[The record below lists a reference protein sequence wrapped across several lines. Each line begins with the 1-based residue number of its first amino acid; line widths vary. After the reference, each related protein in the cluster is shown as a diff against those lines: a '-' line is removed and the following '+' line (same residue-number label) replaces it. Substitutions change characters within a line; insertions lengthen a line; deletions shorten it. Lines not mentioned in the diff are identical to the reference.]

1 MGSVR
6 CVATSQPILRLT
18 DVSKAFG
25 GVQAL
30 KQVSLTANAGEIHA
44 VVGENGA
51 GKSTLM
57 KIIAGALAPDSGAM
71 ALLGAPVSLQGPKDA
86 AERGIAIVYQE
97 PTYFAELSVLENFY
111 IGAELRN
118 RYGILHWS
126 AMAKKAARAL
136 EQMELPA
143 TLLTRRMSELSIGT
157 QQLVLIAKGIH
168 KHATLL
174 ILDEPTSILSRQE
187 TRTLFATLD
196 RLRRRGVAVLYISHR
211 IQELFDISDTITV
224 LRDGADVARLK
235 TIDATE
241 EQLVRAMTG
250 RVLDGTT
257 RRPRSRPSGQ
267 PTLRVDHLGTTGY
280 FSDAGLELY
289 QGQIMGVYG
298 LVGSGRTEMA
308 TAIVGEMQRDS
319 GAVYLDD
326 KPFAPSG
333 LKAAIDSGVVYLP
346 EDRNTQG
353 LFAIRSLRDNL
364 TAGVLRTL
372 SGALGIIDRRKEAHA
387 ANREIATLRIKAHSP
402 TSRVSSLSGG
412 NQQKVLLGRGLLQT
426 PRVLILD
433 EPTRGIDVGMKRE
446 IHRLIG
452 ELASNGLA
460 ILVISSD
467 LVEVLAVADTILVM
481 REGRIVGTFDRQ
493 EATEERVIKLALALG
508 GKG

>member
-1 MGSVR
+1 M
-6 CVATSQPILRLT
+6 ATSQPILRLT

-44 VVGENGA
+44 VIGENGA

-71 ALLGAPVSLQGPKDA
+71 ALSGAPVSLQGPKDA

-118 RYGILHWS
+118 RYGILRWN
-126 AMAKKAARAL
+126 AMAKEAARAL

-168 KHATLL
+168 KQATLL

-187 TRTLFATLD
+187 TQTLFATLD
-196 RLRRRGVAVLYISHR
+196 HLRGRGVAVLYISHR

-250 RVLDGTT
+250 RVLDDAT
-257 RRPRSRPSGQ
+257 RRSRSFRSEQ
-267 PTLRVDHLGTTGY
+267 PMLRVDHLGTTGY
-280 FSDAGLELY
+280 FSNAGLELY

-308 TAIVGEMQRDS
+308 TAIVGAMQRDS

-326 KPFAPSG
+326 KPFTPSG
-333 LKAAIDSGVVYLP
+333 LRAAIDSGVVYLP

-372 SGALGIIDRRKEAHA
+372 SGTLGIIDRRKEAHA
-387 ANREIATLRIKAHSP
+387 ANREIATLQIKAHSP

-433 EPTRGIDVGMKRE
+433 EPTRGIDVGTKRE

-460 ILVISSD
+460 ILLISSD
-467 LVEVLAVADTILVM
+467 LIEVLAVADTILVM
-481 REGRIVGTFDRQ
+481 REGRIVGTFGRQ